1 MVVGDVTT
9 GTDVLVIGAGPA
21 GYVAAIRA
29 GQLDLDVTLVEKDAY
44 GGTCLNYGC
53 IPSKALITATDVAHD
68 AATAEE
74 MGIHAEPEIDL
85 GEMMAWKDGV
95 VDQLTGGVEKLCKA
109 NGVTLLE
116 GTARFAGENTARVS
130 HSGEGQG
137 SESLEFEHA
146 IVATGSR
153 PIEIPN
159 FDFGD
164 EPVLDSRQALA
175 LESVPDSLVVVGA
188 GYIGMELA
196 GVFAKLGTDV
206 TVIEML
212 DSILPGYDD
221 DLKRPVKGRANDLGI
236 DFEFGYTASDWHER
250 DDEEGIRVV
259 AEPADHAAADG
270 GSEASHAS
278 EKESSAEQRSANSH
292 AAEPRDDGEPAS
304 GADAVEAERLEL
316 ETEKVLVAVGR
327 RPVSDT
333 LDLEEAGVETDDNG
347 FIETDS
353 RARTNLEHIFA
364 VGDVAGEPM
373 LAHKGSAEGQVAAEV
388 IAGEPAAIDSQ
399 AMPAAVF
406 TDPEIGTVGMTESE
420 AAEAG
425 FETVTGQ
432 FPFRASGRALTAGES
447 DGFVKIVADE
457 DAGYLLGASIV
468 GPEASELIA
477 ELGLAIELGATLEDV
492 AATVHTH
499 PTLSE
504 SVMEAAENAL
514 GHAIHTLNR

>member
-9 GTDVLVIGAGPA
+9 GTEVLVVGAGPA

-29 GQLDLDVTLVEKDAY
+29 GQLDLDVTLVERDAY

-53 IPSKALITATDVAHD
+53 IPSKALITATDVAHE

-74 MGIHAEPEIDL
+74 MGIHADPAIDL
-85 GEMMAWKDGV
+85 AGMIDWKDGV

-116 GTARFAGENTARVS
+116 GTARFADENTVRVS

-137 SESLEFEHA
+137 SESVEFEHA

-153 PIEIPN
+153 PVEIPN
-159 FDFGD
+159 FQFDD
-164 EPVLDSRQALA
+164 EPILDSRQALG
-175 LESVPDSLVVVGA
+175 LTSVPDSLVIVGA

-196 GVFAKLGTDV
+196 NVFAKLKTDV

-221 DLKRPVKGRANDLGI
+221 DLKRPVKQRATDLGI
-236 DFEFGYTASDWHER
+236 DFEFGYTVSNWHDR
-250 DDEEGIRVV
+250 DEGGIRVV
-259 AEPADHAAADG
+259 AEPAEQAAADG
-270 GSEASHAS
+270 GE
-278 EKESSAEQRSANSH
+278 EAEQLV
-292 AAEPRDDGEPAS
+292 DD
-304 GADAVEAERLEL
+304 RLEFDADS
-316 ETEKVLVAVGR
+316 VLVAVGR
-327 RPVSDT
+327 EPVSDT
-333 LDLEEAGVETDDNG
+333 LELSAAGVETDDRG
-347 FIETDS
+347 FIVTDS
-353 RARTNLEHIFA
+353 RARTNIDHIFA

-373 LAHKGSAEGQVAAEV
+373 LAHKGSTEGKIAAEV
-388 IAGEPAAIDSQ
+388 IAGEPAMLDQQAI
-399 AMPAAVF
+399 PAVVF
-406 TDPEIGTVGMTESE
+406 TDPEIATVGMTESE
-420 AAEAG
+420 AIEAG
-425 FETVTGQ
+425 FETTVGQ
-432 FPFRASGRALTAGES
+432 FPFRASGRALTTGHS
-447 DGFVKIVADE
+447 DGFVKIVAD
-457 DAGYLLGASIV
+457 DAAGYLLGASIV

-477 ELGLAIELGATLEDV
+477 ELGFAIELGATLEDV
-492 AATVHTH
+492 AATVHAH

>member
-44 GGTCLNYGC
+44 GGTCLNHGC
-53 IPSKALITATDVAHD
+53 IPSKALITATNVAHE
-68 AATAEE
+68 AGNAEE
-74 MGIHAEPEIDL
+74 MGIHADPAVDLAGMID
-85 GEMMAWKDGV
+85 WKDGV
-95 VDQLTGGVEKLCKA
+95 VDQLTSGVEKLCKA
-109 NGVTLLE
+109 NGVNLVE
-116 GTARFAGENTARVS
+116 GTAHFADENSVRVS
-130 HSGEGQG
+130 HDGDGQG
-137 SESLEFEHA
+137 SESIEFEHA

-159 FDFGD
+159 FSYDD
-164 EPVLDSRQALA
+164 EPVLNSREALA

-206 TVIEML
+206 TVVEML
-212 DSILPGYDD
+212 EDVLPGYEA
-221 DLKRPVKGRANDLGI
+221 DLARPVKQRANELGI
-236 DFEFGYTASDWHER
+236 DFHFGYTAAEWHER
-250 DDEEGIRVV
+250 GEGIRVV
-259 AEPADHAAADG
+259 ADPAEETATDG
-270 GSEASHAS
+270 GTQAQEM
-278 EKESSAEQRSANSH
+278 
-292 AAEPRDDGEPAS
+292 D
-304 GADAVEAERLEL
+304 RLEL
-316 ETEKVLVAVGR
+316 DAEKVLVAVGR
-327 RPVSDT
+327 APVSDT
-333 LDLEEAGVETDDNG
+333 LALEEAGVETDERG
-347 FIETDS
+347 FIPTDD
-353 RARTNLEHIFA
+353 RARTNVEHIYA

-373 LAHKGSAEGQVAAEV
+373 LAHKGMAEGQVAAEV
-388 IAGEPAAIDSQ
+388 IAGEPSAIDYQ

-406 TDPEIGTVGMTESE
+406 TEPEIGTVGMTESE
-420 AAEAG
+420 AAEEG
-425 FETVTGQ
+425 FEPVVGT
-432 FPFRASGRALTAGES
+432 FPFRASGRALTTGHA

-457 DAGYLLGASIV
+457 AAGFVLGAQIV

-492 AATVHTH
+492 AATIHTH

>member
-9 GTDVLVIGAGPA
+9 GTDVLIIGAGPA

-29 GQLDLDVTLVEKDAY
+29 GQLDLDVTLVEKEAY
-44 GGTCLNYGC
+44 GGTCLNHGC

-68 AATAEE
+68 ARNAEA
-74 MGIHAEPEIDL
+74 MGIHADPAIDL
-85 GEMMAWKDGV
+85 AGMVDWKDGV
-95 VDQLTGGVEKLCKA
+95 VDQLTSGVEKLCKA
-109 NGVTLLE
+109 NQVNLLE
-116 GTARFAGENTARVS
+116 GTATFTDEHTARVS

-137 SESLEFEHA
+137 SETLEFEHA
-146 IVATGSR
+146 VVATGSR

-159 FDFGD
+159 FEFGD
-164 EPVLDSRQALA
+164 EPVLNSRQALA
-175 LESVPDSLVVVGA
+175 LDSVPDSLVVVGA

-196 GVFAKLGTDV
+196 SVFAKLGTDV

-221 DLKRPVKGRANDLGI
+221 DLKRPVKQRANDLGI
-236 DFEFGYTASDWHER
+236 EFEFGYTASEWHDR
-250 DDEEGIRVV
+250 DDGEGIRVV
-259 AEPADHAAADG
+259 AEPAADAAADG
-270 GSEASHAS
+270 GS
-278 EKESSAEQRSANSH
+278 AE
-292 AAEPRDDGEPAS
+292 
-304 GADAVEAERLEL
+304 AVEGESDADERLEL
-316 ETEKVLVAVGR
+316 DAEKVLVAVGR
-327 RPVSDT
+327 EPVSDT
-333 LDLEEAGVETDDNG
+333 LDLEAAGVETDDRG

-353 RARTNLEHIFA
+353 RARTNVDHVFA

-388 IAGEPAAIDSQ
+388 IAGEPAAIDYQ
-399 AMPAAVF
+399 AMPAVVF
-406 TDPEIGTVGMTESE
+406 TDPEIATVGMTESE
-420 AAEAG
+420 AEENG
-425 FETVTGQ
+425 FDTVVGQ
-432 FPFRASGRALTAGES
+432 FPFRASGRALTTGES
-447 DGFVKIVADE
+447 DGFVKVVAEESD
-457 DAGYLLGASIV
+457 GYVLGASIV

-492 AATVHTH
+492 ASTVHAH